1 MKKFILFITIT
12 TLIMVYGIAMA
23 DTEKAIEGIRFSI
36 ERSALPQEAKASLL
50 KKAYDAVNA
59 GIQSDDIA
67 VIINRSLNLGVNSKT
82 IEGFIDIAVK
92 VKNQNLPVRPVLDRI
107 QQGLSKGVPSERI
120 LNVANT
126 LAEKLN
132 SANTI
137 INNLI
142 KEGIKVRNTRE
153 RQEAIVTVARAME
166 RSIPEEIITQT
177 GIKVRKHNY
186 SLSMFDKA
194 IDTMTNL
201 VGSGMRVEQAS
212 KLVNKAMDKGY
223 SERDM
228 LRMERE
234 ISIELKK
241 GLRIEDA
248 VKMMESV
255 MERGGFDQGHRGIDG
270 GQMRGIG
277 SGTGSGS
284 GMGGGSGT
292 GSGSG
297 MGGGR

>member
-1 MKKFILFITIT
+1 MKRLLIFLTIIS
-12 TLIMVYGIAMA
+12 LLMVCGIGMA
-23 DTEKAIEGIRFSI
+23 ETGQKAIAEIRLSI
-36 ERSALPQEAKASLL
+36 EKSAFSKETKTSLL
-50 KKAYDAVNA
+50 DKVNNAVNA
-59 GIQSDDIA
+59 GIQPDDI
-67 VIINRSLNLGVNSKT
+67 VIIVSRGLRQNIDGKA

-241 GLRIEDA
+241 D
-248 VKMMESV
+248 
-255 MERGGFDQGHRGIDG
+255 
-270 GQMRGIG
+270 
-277 SGTGSGS
+277 
-284 GMGGGSGT
+284 
-292 GSGSG
+292 
-297 MGGGR
+297 